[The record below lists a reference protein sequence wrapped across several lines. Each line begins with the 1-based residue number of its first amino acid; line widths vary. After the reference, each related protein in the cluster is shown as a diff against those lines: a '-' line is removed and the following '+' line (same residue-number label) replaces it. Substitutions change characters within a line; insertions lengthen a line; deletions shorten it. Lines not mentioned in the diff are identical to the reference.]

1 MKTNFSLSAFVVI
14 SLVGTLTLS
23 GCGKESEPETKI
35 KTQVAAK
42 VNSDEISV
50 HQINFALQRLGKVPE
65 PQIKQ
70 ANGQVLEK
78 LIDEQ
83 LLVQKAVEKK
93 LDRDPRVVQAIETSK
108 RQILS
113 QAYLEQVVAAAPASA
128 ESEIKEFYSQR
139 PELFGERRIFRFHEV
154 TFQAKPELVDQ
165 LAPRVKAA
173 KSIGEITKW
182 LGEQKIGFNVSSA
195 TKAAEQL
202 PLAVLPALHK
212 MKDSALE
219 LIVNQSKTNY
229 LVIQLAAS
237 QSSPLD
243 EKSAR
248 PYIEQ
253 FLRNKKRGET
263 ADGEVKQLRTAAKI
277 EYLGDFV
284 KTSADAAAAKD
295 NGTTAP
301 ANPTGAVS
309 AQSSAGAS
317 KEQDVIN
324 KGLSGLK

>member
-1 MKTNFSLSAFVVI
+1 MKTNFSLSAIVTTSVFLA
-14 SLVGTLTLS
+14 LVLV
-23 GCGKESEPETKI
+23 GCGKKSEPEAKI

-42 VNSDEISV
+42 VNTDEISV
-50 HQINFALQRLGKVPE
+50 HQINFALQRLGKIPE
-65 PQIKQ
+65 QQIKQ

-83 LLVQKAVEKK
+83 LLIQKAVEKK
-93 LDRDPRVVQAIETSK
+93 LDRDPRIVQAIDMAK

-113 QAYLEQVVAAAPASA
+113 QAYLEQVVAAAPAGA
-128 ESEIKEFYSQR
+128 EAEIKDFYSKR
-139 PELFGERRIFRFHEV
+139 PELFGERRIYRFHEV
-154 TFQAKPELVDQ
+154 TFQAKPELTDQ
-165 LAPRVKAA
+165 LGPRVKAA
-173 KSIGEITKW
+173 KSISEITNW

-202 PLAVLPALHK
+202 PLTVLPSLHK
-212 MKDSALE
+212 MKDGALE

-237 QSSPLD
+237 QSTPLD
-243 EKSAR
+243 EKAAR

-263 ADGEVKQLRTAAKI
+263 AEGEVKQLRTAAKI

-284 KTSADAAAAKD
+284 KTAADATAAKETVTPPVPD
-295 NGTTAP
+295 
-301 ANPTGAVS
+301 AVS
-309 AQSSAGAS
+309 AQAGGVTS
-317 KEQDVIN
+317 KDQDVIN
-324 KGLSGLK
+324 KGLSDLK

>member
-1 MKTNFSLSAFVVI
+1 MKTNFSLSAIITI
-14 SLVGTLTLS
+14 SLCSTLILV
-23 GCGKESEPETKI
+23 GCGKKSEPEAKI

-42 VNSDEISV
+42 VNADEISV
-50 HQINFALQRLGKVPE
+50 HQINFALQRLGKIPE
-65 PQIKQ
+65 QQIKQ

-93 LDRDPRVVQAIETSK
+93 LDRDPRIVQAIDMAK

-128 ESEIKEFYSQR
+128 ESEIKDFYSKR
-139 PELFGERRIFRFHEV
+139 PELFGERRIYRFHEV
-154 TFQAKPELVDQ
+154 TFQAKPEFTDQ
-165 LAPRVKAA
+165 LGPRVKAA
-173 KSIGEITKW
+173 KSISEMTTW

-202 PLAVLPALHK
+202 PLTVLPALHK
-212 MKDSALE
+212 MKDGAFE

-243 EKSAR
+243 EKAAR

-263 ADGEVKQLRTAAKI
+263 AEGEVKHLRAAAKI
-277 EYLGDFV
+277 EYVGDFV
-284 KTSADAAAAKD
+284 KTAADTAATNTVATPPAAAPEVASAQPSGAKD
-295 NGTTAP
+295 
-301 ANPTGAVS
+301 
-309 AQSSAGAS
+309 
-317 KEQDVIN
+317 QDVIN
-324 KGLSGLK
+324 KGLSDLK

>member
-1 MKTNFSLSAFVVI
+1 MKTNFSLSAIVII
-14 SLVGTLTLS
+14 SLCSTLLLA
-23 GCGKESEPETKI
+23 GCGNNKSEPEAKI

-42 VNSDEISV
+42 VNTDEISV
-50 HQINFALQRLGKVPE
+50 HQINFALQRLGKIPE
-65 PQIKQ
+65 QQIKQ
-70 ANGQVLEK
+70 ANGQILEK

-93 LDRDPRVVQAIETSK
+93 LDRDPRIVQAIDMAK

-113 QAYLEQVVAAAPASA
+113 QAYLEQVVTAAPSSA
-128 ESEIKEFYSQR
+128 ESEIKDFYSKR
-139 PELFGERRIFRFHEV
+139 PELFGERRIYRFHEV
-154 TFQAKPELVDQ
+154 TFQAKPELAEP
-165 LAPRVKAA
+165 LGMRVKSA
-173 KSIGEITKW
+173 KSISEITNW

-202 PLAVLPALHK
+202 PLSVLPALHK
-212 MKDSALE
+212 MKDGALE

-243 EKSAR
+243 EKAAR
-248 PYIEQ
+248 TYIEQ

-263 ADGEVKQLRTAAKI
+263 AEGEVKQLRTAAKI

-284 KTSADAAAAKD
+284 KTAADVAAVKENVTPPPAAD
-295 NGTTAP
+295 T
-301 ANPTGAVS
+301 VS
-309 AQSSAGAS
+309 AQAVGGAS
-317 KEQDVIN
+317 KNQDVIN
-324 KGLSGLK
+324 KGLSDLK

>member
-1 MKTNFSLSAFVVI
+1 MKTNFSLSTIAIISVILAAF
-14 SLVGTLTLS
+14 LG
-23 GCGKESEPETKI
+23 GCGKKSEPETKF

-50 HQINFALQRLGKVPE
+50 HQINFAMQRLGKVPE
-65 PQIKQ
+65 QQIKQ
-70 ANGQVLEK
+70 ANGQILEK

-93 LDRDPRVVQAIETSK
+93 LDRDPRIVQAMDTAK

-113 QAYLEQVVAAAPASA
+113 QAYLEQVLAAAPSSA
-128 ESEIKEFYSQR
+128 ESEIKEFYGKR
-139 PELFGERRIFRFHEV
+139 LELFGERRIYRFYEV

-165 LAPRVKAA
+165 LGPRVKAA
-173 KSIGEITKW
+173 KTISEITTW
-182 LGEQKIGFNVSSA
+182 LGDQKIGFNVSSA

-212 MKDSALE
+212 MKDGALE

-237 QSSPLD
+237 QSSPMD
-243 EKSAR
+243 EKAAR

-253 FLRNKKRGET
+253 FLKNKKRGET

-277 EYLGDFV
+277 EYFGDFV
-284 KTSADAAAAKD
+284 KTSADAAAAKESA
-295 NGTTAP
+295 TAP
-301 ANPTGAVS
+301 AEAVS
-309 AQSSAGAS
+309 AQSSSAVS

-324 KGLSGLK
+324 RGLSDLK

>member
-1 MKTNFSLSAFVVI
+1 MKTNFSLSTVVTI
-14 SLVGTLTLS
+14 SICSALVLA
-23 GCGKESEPETKI
+23 GCGKKSEPEAKS
-35 KTQVAAK
+35 KTQIAAK

-50 HQINFALQRLGKVPE
+50 HQINFSLQRLGKIPE
-65 PQIKQ
+65 QQIKQ

-93 LDRDPRVVQAIETSK
+93 LDRDPRIVQAIDMAK

-113 QAYLEQVVAAAPASA
+113 QAYLEQVVAAAPVDA
-128 ESEIKEFYSQR
+128 ESEIKDFYSKR
-139 PELFGERRIFRFHEV
+139 PELFGERRIYRFHEV
-154 TFQAKPELVDQ
+154 TFQGKPELADQ
-165 LAPRVKAA
+165 LGLRVKAA
-173 KSIGEITKW
+173 KSISEITNW

-202 PLAVLPALHK
+202 PLSVLPSLHK
-212 MKDSALE
+212 MKDGALE

-237 QSSPLD
+237 QSSPFD
-243 EKSAR
+243 EKAAR

-263 ADGEVKQLRTAAKI
+263 AEGEVKQLRTAAKI

-284 KTSADAAAAKD
+284 KTAGDASAVKE
-295 NGTTAP
+295 TVTTPPTAP
-301 ANPTGAVS
+301 EAVS
-309 AQSSAGAS
+309 AQAGDVTS
-317 KEQDVIN
+317 KNQDVIN
-324 KGLSGLK
+324 KGLSDLK